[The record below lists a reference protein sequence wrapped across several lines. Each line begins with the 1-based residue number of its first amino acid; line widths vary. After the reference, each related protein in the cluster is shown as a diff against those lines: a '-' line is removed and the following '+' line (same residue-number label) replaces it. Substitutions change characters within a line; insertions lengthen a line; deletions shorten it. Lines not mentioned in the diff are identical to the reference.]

1 MKTVLY
7 LVYCANLMLLSGAC
21 TNVLHLPFN
30 DVYDDLVSDSSI
42 NSNDGITHG
51 CVQVNLGRLA
61 NREMGCAPYVRMN
74 SGYITLN
81 GNHFRGK
88 PMHGVTMAV
97 WVKLSS
103 VGGEHSIFC
112 TIGGNNST
120 HTWGQYHFEVNNGKV
135 RWFHRNER
143 RTTVF
148 SVETNAI
155 VQANNW
161 THIAGTYD
169 SGTGA
174 ACVYVNGKMVKH
186 TQGSGTLSQDWE
198 TFAGIGRQGTSSSEP
213 RTLGGYLDEF
223 NMYDRALKPQE
234 VARLYSICKT

>member
-1 MKTVLY
+1 MSGTAVLV
-7 LVYCANLMLLSGAC
+7 LFLA
-21 TNVLHLPFN
+21 VLHLPFN

-155 VQANNW
+155 IQANNW
-161 THIAGTYD
+161 THIAGKGLFTRKKQ
-169 SGTGA
+169 A
-174 ACVYVNGKMVKH
+174 
-186 TQGSGTLSQDWE
+186 
-198 TFAGIGRQGTSSSEP
+198 
-213 RTLGGYLDEF
+213 
-223 NMYDRALKPQE
+223 
-234 VARLYSICKT
+234 